1 MISEKERSR
10 IGKEAANRGIANEH
24 IALGV
29 QMHKYNASKVDLP
42 SSKYDLIIEKQN
54 NDFIRIQSKSDKNGI
69 SFIGNMRGG
78 KSIRGGSD
86 KRYAYRYSRSHCD
99 IIMGVKSIINSSGI
113 LERVDLYF
121 MPTIL
126 IEVLKTKSISYGKIK
141 GFKNNWKI
149 LENSKNEKFII
160 NSTNLLIKQ
169 KKLNFN
175 SV

>member
-42 SSKYDLIIEKQN
+42 SSKYDLIIEKQ
-54 NDFIRIQSKSDKNGI
+54 
-69 SFIGNMRGG
+69 
-78 KSIRGGSD
+78 
-86 KRYAYRYSRSHCD
+86 
-99 IIMGVKSIINSSGI
+99 
-113 LERVDLYF
+113 
-121 MPTIL
+121 
-126 IEVLKTKSISYGKIK
+126 
-141 GFKNNWKI
+141 
-149 LENSKNEKFII
+149 
-160 NSTNLLIKQ
+160 